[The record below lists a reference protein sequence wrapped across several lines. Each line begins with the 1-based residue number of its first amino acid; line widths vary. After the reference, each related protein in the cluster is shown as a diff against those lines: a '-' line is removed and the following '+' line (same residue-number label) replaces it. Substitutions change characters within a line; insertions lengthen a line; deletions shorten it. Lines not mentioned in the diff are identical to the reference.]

1 MENLINRSLTPEIR
15 AINAENRTVD
25 FVISTERVD
34 SFGTVF
40 KIDGWDLSAY
50 RANPVVAY
58 NHHVLGP
65 DPDSVIGSSEVRI
78 EDGQLVATVKFEEG
92 NTTADKVL
100 RKLQNGTLR
109 GASIGARPEK
119 ASYGDRSK
127 GEDPAVLYFR
137 KHSLIEW
144 SVVSL
149 PSNPD
154 AMKRSAGEEAFIAT
168 IEKENPR
175 AESRDDI
182 TARISIL
189 KSI

>member
-25 FVISTERVD
+25 FTISTEAID
-34 SFGTVF
+34 SHRTVW

-58 NHHVLGP
+58 NHHALGP
-65 DPDSVIGSSEVRI
+65 DPDGIIGTSEVRV
-78 EDGQLVATVKFEEG
+78 EGGQLVATLKLEEG
-92 NTTADKVL
+92 NPTADKVL

-109 GASIGARPEK
+109 GASIGAMPQK

-127 GEDPAVLYFR
+127 GEDPEILYFR
-137 KHSLIEW
+137 KQTLLEW
-144 SVVSL
+144 SIVSI
-149 PSNPD
+149 PSNPE
-154 AMKRSAGEEAFIAT
+154 ALKRSAGEEAFIAT
-168 IEKENPR
+168 IKKENPR